1 MPVLDL
7 ATDAMIAAIRVG
19 TPLLF
24 ATLGEIYAERSGVL
38 NLGVEGMM
46 LTGALAGF
54 VTTLW
59 TGSPVLGLLAGA
71 GAGGLMA
78 LIHAFL
84 SISLRANQIVS
95 GLALTMFGIGLT
107 GVLGRRF
114 VGIQLARRF
123 YPIII
128 PGLSEIPVIGPL
140 FSSNAMVY
148 LSLALA
154 VLLWFVLFK
163 TKLGIEIRAV
173 GENPAAADALG
184 VNVYLIR
191 YLCVTIGGVLAGIG
205 GAFLPLGKPLSWTE
219 NMTAGLGWIAIAIT
233 IFAMWRPGRAIF
245 GSYLFGAMLWLAY
258 RLQPYFASN
267 ILNMAPYVLTII
279 VLLLGTREIL
289 RKRIGAPSAL
299 SIPYRRGER

>member
-123 YPIII
+123 YPISI
-128 PGLSEIPVIGPL
+128 PVLSEIPVIGPL

-154 VLLWFVLFK
+154 VLLWFILFK
-163 TKLGIEIRAV
+163 TRFGINIRAV

-191 YLCVTIGGVLAGIG
+191 YLCVMIGGVLAGIG

-219 NMTAGLGWIAIAIT
+219 NMTAGLGWIAVALT

-258 RLQPYFASN
+258 RFQPYFASN
-267 ILNMAPYVLTII
+267 ILNMAPYVLTMI

-299 SIPYRRGER
+299 CVPYHRGER

>member
-1 MPVLDL
+1 MVPLDL
-7 ATDAMIAAIRVG
+7 ATDAMIATIRVG

-38 NLGVEGMM
+38 NLGVEGIM

-54 VTTLW
+54 VVALW

-71 GAGGLMA
+71 TAGGLIS

-84 SISLRANQIVS
+84 SISLKANQIVS
-95 GLALTMFGIGLT
+95 GIALTIFGTGLT
-107 GVLGRRF
+107 GLLGRKF
-114 VGIQLARRF
+114 VGIQMTRRF
-123 YPIII
+123 SPISI
-128 PGLSEIPVIGPL
+128 PLLSEIPVIGPL
-140 FSSNAMVY
+140 FNSNAMVY

-154 VLLWFVLFK
+154 FLLWFVLFK
-163 TKLGIEIRAV
+163 TRLGIHIRAV

-184 VNVYLIR
+184 VNVCLIR
-191 YLCVTIGGVLAGIG
+191 YLCVIIGGILAGIG

-219 NMTAGLGWIAIAIT
+219 NMTAGLGWIAVALT
-233 IFAMWRPGRAIF
+233 IFAMWHPGRAVF
-245 GSYLFGAMLWLAY
+245 GSYLFGVVFWLAY
-258 RLQPYFASN
+258 LLQPYFASN
-267 ILNMAPYVLTII
+267 ILNMAPYILTMI

-299 SIPYRRGER
+299 GTPYQRDKT

>member
-1 MPVLDL
+1 MPLLDL

-19 TPLLF
+19 TPLLL

-123 YPIII
+123 CPISI
-128 PGLSEIPVIGPL
+128 PVLSEIPVIGPL

-154 VLLWFVLFK
+154 VLLWFILFK
-163 TKLGIEIRAV
+163 TRFGINIRAV

-191 YLCVTIGGVLAGIG
+191 YLCVMIGGVLAGIG

-219 NMTAGLGWIAIAIT
+219 NMTAGLGWIAVALT

-245 GSYLFGAMLWLAY
+245 GSYLFGAVLWLAY
-258 RLQPYFASN
+258 RFQPYFASN
-267 ILNMAPYVLTII
+267 ILNMAPYVLTMI

-299 SIPYRRGER
+299 CVPYHRGER

>member
-1 MPVLDL
+1 M
-7 ATDAMIAAIRVG
+7 
-19 TPLLF
+19 
-24 ATLGEIYAERSGVL
+24 
-38 NLGVEGMM
+38 
-46 LTGALAGF
+46 
-54 VTTLW
+54 
-59 TGSPVLGLLAGA
+59 AGA

-107 GVLGRRF
+107 GVLGRKF

-123 YPIII
+123 YPMSI
-128 PGLSEIPVIGPL
+128 PVLSEIPVIGPL

-154 VLLWFVLFK
+154 VLLWFILFK
-163 TKLGIEIRAV
+163 TRFGINIRAV

-191 YLCVTIGGVLAGIG
+191 YLCVMIGGILAGIG

-219 NMTAGLGWIAIAIT
+219 NMTAGLGWIAVALT

-245 GSYLFGAMLWLAY
+245 GSYLFGAVLWLAY
-258 RLQPYFASN
+258 RFQPYFASN
-267 ILNMAPYVLTII
+267 ILNIAPYVLTII

-299 SIPYRRGER
+299 CVPYYRGET